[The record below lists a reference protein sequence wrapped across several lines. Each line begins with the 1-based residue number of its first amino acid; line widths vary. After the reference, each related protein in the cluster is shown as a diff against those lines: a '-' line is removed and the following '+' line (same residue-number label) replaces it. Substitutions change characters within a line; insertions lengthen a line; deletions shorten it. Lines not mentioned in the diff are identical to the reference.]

1 MSTYVRTFELVNEK
15 AVSLSL
21 SLDPEIV
28 FGDFEQAI
36 KQALDLSFL
45 TAEFRGYYFHFSQ
58 ALMRNFRAIGVQQ
71 AYRSDD
77 GAFRFLRRTAALAF
91 VPVQCVKLA

>member
-58 ALMRNFRAIGVQQ
+58 ALMRTEQLACNKHTEVMTEH
-71 AYRSDD
+71 SD
-77 GAFRFLRRTAALAF
+77 F
-91 VPVQCVKLA
+91 